1 MRVLRLL
8 IVLLAVLWLLGELAV
23 VPIAEGRIE
32 QRVAELNRD
41 AANVNA
47 DIDSFPLVSRLVFTG
62 RVNEVT
68 LTLERVARA
77 RLEFAE
83 IRFALSG
90 IEVDR
95 ATLLQRQPRVTAI
108 DHGTITAVIDA
119 GVLGNVASAL
129 RLNPRISGRNLVVG
143 PLSFPIPSDLVPCQP
158 EVRVDESD
166 VIVSCTI
173 DEVPQVLLDAAQT
186 G

>member
-1 MRVLRLL
+1 MRIFRLL
-8 IVLLAVLWLLGELAV
+8 VVVVAVAWLVGELAV

-41 AANVNA
+41 AAIVGA
-47 DIDSFPLVSRLVFTG
+47 GIDSFPLVSRLIFTG
-62 RVNEVT
+62 RVANVT

-77 RLEFAE
+77 RLTFAE
-83 IRFALSG
+83 IRFELSG

-95 ATLLQRQPRVTAI
+95 STLFHRQPRVTAI
-108 DHGTITAVIDA
+108 DRGSITAKIDA
-119 GVLGNVASAL
+119 GALGDIASAAGL
-129 RLNPRISGRNLVVG
+129 TPRVRGRSLVVG

-158 EVRVDESD
+158 EVEVAGRD

-173 DEVPQVLLDAAQT
+173 DEVPKVLLDAAQS
-186 G
+186 

>member
-1 MRVLRLL
+1 MRLFRLL
-8 IVLLAVLWLLGELAV
+8 LVLLAVLWLAGELTV

-47 DIDSFPLVSRLVFTG
+47 NIDSFPLVSRLVFTG

-77 RLEFAE
+77 RLTFAE
-83 IRFALSG
+83 VRFALEG

-95 ATLLQRQPRVTAI
+95 ATLLQRQPKVTAI
-108 DHGTITAVIDA
+108 DRGTITAVIDT

-129 RLNPRISGRNLVVG
+129 RLNPRVRGRTLVVG
-143 PLSFPIPSDLVPCQP
+143 LLSFPIPSDLVPCQP
-158 EVRVDESD
+158 EVRVEDND

-173 DEVPQVLLDAAQT
+173 DEVPEVLLDAAQ
-186 G
+186 GG